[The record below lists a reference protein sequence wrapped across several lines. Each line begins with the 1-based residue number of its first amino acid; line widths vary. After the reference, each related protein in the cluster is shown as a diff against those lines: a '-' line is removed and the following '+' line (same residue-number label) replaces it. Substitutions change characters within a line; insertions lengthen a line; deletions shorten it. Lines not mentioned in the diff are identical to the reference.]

1 MGVETGCQL
10 RWKEIS
16 ASRHWGLLGRGIVS
30 PPAREPSPVG
40 FSGPVLHGPGR
51 QQQSVLGLLGERKG
65 TGAGAPP
72 AALSRG
78 SYTDGS
84 LPQHSGSPDAPPPA
98 REPGLFGFAVLVRT
112 FFYFQDQVLPSI
124 KAGTALTVP
133 PEARNKKRR
142 SVNCMCGAVVQP
154 CVKWTTWGGRW
165 TGVLSGWGRRVLPG
179 VEGPGKEH
187 GTHPSL
193 CPGA

>member
-1 MGVETGCQL
+1 M
-10 RWKEIS
+10 
-16 ASRHWGLLGRGIVS
+16 
-30 PPAREPSPVG
+30 G

-51 QQQSVLGLLGERKG
+51 QQESVLGLLGERKG

-112 FFYFQDQVLPSI
+112 FFISKTRFCLPSRREPPSLSLLKPGI
-124 KAGTALTVP
+124 KRGGVSTACAVLLFNLVLNG
-133 PEARNKKRR
+133 RLG
-142 SVNCMCGAVVQP
+142 GA
-154 CVKWTTWGGRW
+154 GGR
-165 TGVLSGWGRRVLPG
+165 
-179 VEGPGKEH
+179 E
-187 GTHPSL
+187 
-193 CPGA
+193 C